1 MKRAY
6 LQYGA
11 ALLLFGS
18 NGIVASGIGL
28 ASYEIV
34 FYRTLIGSLF
44 LSAVFWLTGHKPTV
58 QHCRRDLLLIALSGI
73 CMGASWMF
81 LYEAYAQ
88 AGVGL
93 ASLLYYCGPV
103 LVMLASPF
111 LFREKLTRAKCAGF
125 ALVLCGAVLINGAA
139 AGGGNARG
147 LFCGLMS
154 AVLYAGMIVFQ
165 KKTGRVTGLENAALQ
180 LWAGFFTVAAFV
192 WIRGGVS
199 LPDGTGEWVR
209 IGMLGLLNTGA
220 GCWMYFS
227 ALGRLPVQTV
237 AVCGYAEPL
246 AAVALSALL
255 LHEALT
261 AAQLVGAGLLVGGA
275 ALCELNPKRRGG
287 AGDTTP
293 FL

>member
-1 MKRAY
+1 
-6 LQYGA
+6 
-11 ALLLFGS
+11 
-18 NGIVASGIGL
+18 
-28 ASYEIV
+28 
-34 FYRTLIGSLF
+34 
-44 LSAVFWLTGHKPTV
+44 
-58 QHCRRDLLLIALSGI
+58 
-73 CMGASWMF
+73 
-81 LYEAYAQ
+81 
-88 AGVGL
+88 
-93 ASLLYYCGPV
+93 
-103 LVMLASPF
+103 
-111 LFREKLTRAKCAGF
+111 
-125 ALVLCGAVLINGAA
+125 
-139 AGGGNARG
+139 
-147 LFCGLMS
+147 
-154 AVLYAGMIVFQ
+154 MIVFQ

-261 AAQLVGAGLLVGGA
+261 AAQLVGAGA
-275 ALCELNPKRRGG
+275 AGRRGRAVRTQSET
-287 AGDTTP
+287 AGRSRGYNAVFMT
-293 FL
+293 